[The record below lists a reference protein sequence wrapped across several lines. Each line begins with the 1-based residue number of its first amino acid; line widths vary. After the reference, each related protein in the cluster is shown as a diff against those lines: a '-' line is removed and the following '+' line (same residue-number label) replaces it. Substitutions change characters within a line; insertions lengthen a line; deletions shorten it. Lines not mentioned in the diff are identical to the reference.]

1 MQRLTLASQR
11 NILIGAV
18 APLVAL
24 LCIVIAIAIS
34 PWFSWLDNALSDLGN
49 YNNGMLAAVIFN
61 AGLITTGAML
71 FVFLMRLM
79 GRVHDTLTGVGL
91 AIFLISVAFLTL
103 IGVFS
108 ENAGRIHFWVS
119 VGFFFTFPFAMW
131 AVGLSWLRFAHLRW
145 FAVLSILLPFVSLCL
160 WPVTFGGTAPWTG
173 VAIPEILT
181 ALTAIVWI
189 WLFQLLLVRN
199 KLEGI
204 VST

>member
-1 MQRLTLASQR
+1 MQRLTQASQR
-11 NILIGAV
+11 EILVGAV

-24 LCIVIAIAIS
+24 LCIVTAIAIS
-34 PWFSWLDNALSDLGN
+34 PWFSWFDNALSDLGN
-49 YNNGMLAAVIFN
+49 YNNGMPAAAIFN

-79 GRVHDTLTGVGL
+79 GRVHDTLTRVGL
-91 AIFLISVAFLTL
+91 AIFSISVAFLTL

-108 ENAGRIHFWVS
+108 ENAGKIHFWAS

-131 AVGLSWLRFAHLRW
+131 AVGLSWLRFVHLRW
-145 FAVLSILLPFVSLCL
+145 FAVTSILLPFVSLYL
-160 WPVTFGGTAPWTG
+160 WTVTFGGTASWTG
-173 VAIPEILT
+173 VAIQEILT

-189 WLFQLLLVRN
+189 WLFQLLLVRE

-204 VST
+204 VSA

>member
-1 MQRLTLASQR
+1 MRPKNSAHMQRFIEA
-11 NILIGAV
+11 
-18 APLVAL
+18 
-24 LCIVIAIAIS
+24 S
-34 PWFSWLDNALSDLGN
+34 PWFSWFDNALSDLGN
-49 YNNGMLAAVIFN
+49 YDNGMPAAVIFN

-71 FVFLMRLM
+71 FVFLMRLVR
-79 GRVHDTLTGVGL
+79 RVHDILTRVGL
-91 AIFLISVAFLTL
+91 AIFSISVAFLTL

-145 FAVLSILLPFVSLCL
+145 FAVLSILLPFVSLYL
-160 WPVTFGGTAPWTG
+160 WTMTFGGTASSTG

-189 WLFQLLLVRN
+189 WLFQLLLARK
-199 KLEGI
+199 KLEGV